1 MVQNTIQMSAA
12 RRVASTS
19 VDTLRK
25 RERQVMAAAYDLAKQ
40 GGAFS
45 ISFVAKRTS
54 VKALIY
60 FHAPKSATDLLDA
73 EEQEDVV
80 DGTEAEDGRRVMP
93 SSANEQHRARRD
105 ANPVT
110 APQAAPKRTSN
121 RTNGINV
128 QCTQQGASSS
138 NAAKGRAP
146 KARVDRNALSARSDG
161 ASGKRPISPTAISTD
176 SAAPPSVRQCQDVE
190 TMQEESASLG
200 APSTQEDGNTRA
212 LAWAARTSGSLDPD
226 DPLCVGD
233 VSEYDEMHGSY
244 GDG

>member
-1 MVQNTIQMSAA
+1 MSAA

-25 RERQVMAAAYDLAKQ
+25 RERQVMAAAYDLAKK

-60 FHAPKSATDLLDA
+60 FNAPKSAKDHLDA
-73 EEQEDVV
+73 EEPEDVA
-80 DGTEAEDGRRVMP
+80 DEAEAEEGGRAMQ
-93 SSANEQHRARRD
+93 SGAEEQRRARRE
-105 ANPVT
+105 ANPAADPPT
-110 APQAAPKRTSN
+110 AAKRTSD
-121 RTNGINV
+121 RPNGINV
-128 QCTQQGASSS
+128 QCAQQRGSSS
-138 NAAKGRAP
+138 TAAKGPTP

-226 DPLCVGD
+226 DPLCIGD